1 MCLIPTQ
8 LPRPVPSRLADSR
21 RSDSQRLTMIEQ
33 LRHAEQNREG
43 DKQNNYY
50 RSILIFLCSF
60 YVDMD
65 LCGVMQTR
73 FVCLID

>member
-1 MCLIPTQ
+1 
-8 LPRPVPSRLADSR
+8 
-21 RSDSQRLTMIEQ
+21 MIEQ